1 MPGNARRTPEDDS
14 RLAERR
20 SGDDGVRPIREV
32 LAELLAQY
40 RVRFPEL
47 SVMVVEESAAG

>member
-14 RLAERR
+14 RLAEKR